1 MQTCVNSQKSPVKLI
16 MKPDGEIALKIAFTV
31 WLTVI
36 MITVVFFSSPSGRGE
51 ELETRV
57 AKLET
62 QMLELSEHAKQNA
75 INVLRV
81 LNSSGVYK

>member
-1 MQTCVNSQKSPVKLI
+1 

-36 MITVVFFSSPSGRGE
+36 MITVVFFSAPSGHRRGE